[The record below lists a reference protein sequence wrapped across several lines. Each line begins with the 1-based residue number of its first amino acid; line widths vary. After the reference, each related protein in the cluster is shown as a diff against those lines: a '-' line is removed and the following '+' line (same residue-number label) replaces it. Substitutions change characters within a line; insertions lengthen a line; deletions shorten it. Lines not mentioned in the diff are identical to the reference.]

1 MSVCRSGIDARA
13 AVIRFTYTIAREV
26 YVNGFG
32 SAALAHPVVCG
43 KDGGDGMDSSTPTP
57 TLPRCGR
64 WRVLQGREH
73 IGGRPQ
79 DEACNTGR
87 VELQTV

>member
-1 MSVCRSGIDARA
+1 M
-13 AVIRFTYTIAREV
+13 
-26 YVNGFG
+26 
-32 SAALAHPVVCG
+32 ALAVLPSRILWCVERY
-43 KDGGDGMDSSTPTP
+43 GGDGMDSSTPTP

-79 DEACNTGR
+79 GEACNTGR